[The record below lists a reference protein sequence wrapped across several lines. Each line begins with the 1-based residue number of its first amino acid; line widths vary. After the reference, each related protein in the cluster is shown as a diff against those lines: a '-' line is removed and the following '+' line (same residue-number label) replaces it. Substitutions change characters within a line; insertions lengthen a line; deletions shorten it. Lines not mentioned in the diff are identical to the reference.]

1 METTPQATEELA
13 KLQASVTVAGRKFNA
28 VTNTT
33 FKQDMLIMQILHEA
47 GLRELA
53 EKFDVLKDD
62 LGAVAENVII
72 AAYKSGK
79 LFELLGAVMI
89 EEGQPWTTESAKTN
103 SEFFANLTSSEDKQ
117 ALKGSIVAVIL
128 GFFVSGLFVSRTSQ
142 ISLKHR
148 NPAVPGEGESPV
160 IEESLASET
169 GALSSGS

>member
-1 METTPQATEELA
+1 MEATPQADILEKIE
-13 KLQASVTVAGRKFNA
+13 SPVVEVAGRKFRG

-53 EKFDVLKDD
+53 EKYDVLKDD
-62 LGAVAENVII
+62 LGSVAESVIV

-79 LFELLGAVMI
+79 LFDLLGAVMI
-89 EEGQPWTTESAKTN
+89 ENGQKWTLKSAKTN
-103 SEFFANLTSSEDKQ
+103 SEFFAELTAPEDKQ

-148 NPAVPGEGESPV
+148 SPAVPGESSESEV
-160 IEESLASET
+160 SLTSET
-169 GALSSGS
+169 GATLSES